1 MISVRY
7 MWIER
12 DVSQSKEPLFIFDR
26 APLTADRSYV
36 ILAVR
41 VMFHRHTDK
50 SVKLIGFLNI
60 FARIPNCQPFN
71 FALSSVMSFA
81 RSASNLAFNLSARSL
96 ETMEPDRILY
106 FESVEDAEDPQ
117 VTVKG
122 EEFLDAGALRDIV
135 LQLQKQVDHLFGLI
149 KERGHEGILKGVGK
163 AKESL
168 QDCLDEIEHHG
179 NNRKH
184 HEAHQV
190 EWKRAIWQG
199 EFESLQDNVNE
210 KWKPAIAILHP
221 KDPPLYSAEL
231 DAILISA
238 RNGLANVKSRFQA
251 GPILS
256 RLNLDIDM
264 GTAGTNDRQCR
275 ITFHSYRE
283 QHDPKERRSRYSD
296 RRSQVFTLQ
305 TDTAESCCTSLLQD
319 TFICNYGIPNSLL
332 LHAGEEA
339 RRTIDQM
346 RRTQAAS
353 MNPIDDSVSISS
365 L

>member
-1 MISVRY
+1 
-7 MWIER
+7 
-12 DVSQSKEPLFIFDR
+12 
-26 APLTADRSYV
+26 
-36 ILAVR
+36 
-41 VMFHRHTDK
+41 
-50 SVKLIGFLNI
+50 
-60 FARIPNCQPFN
+60 
-71 FALSSVMSFA
+71 MSFA
-81 RSASNLAFNLSARSL
+81 RSASNLAFNLSASSL
-96 ETMEPDRILY
+96 ETTEPDRLLH

-122 EEFLDAGALRDIV
+122 EEFLDAGTLRDIV
-135 LQLQKQVDHLFGLI
+135 LRLQQQVDRLIGLI

-163 AKESL
+163 AKETL

-184 HEAHQV
+184 LEAHQV

-210 KWKPAIAILHP
+210 KWKPAVATLHPNDATLYNTELEAIL
-221 KDPPLYSAEL
+221 L
-231 DAILISA
+231 SA
-238 RNGLANVKSRFQA
+238 RDGVVIVKSRSQA
-251 GPILS
+251 RPILS
-256 RLNLDIDM
+256 QLKLDVDM
-264 GTAGTNDRQCR
+264 ATAGTRDRQCR
-275 ITFHSYRE
+275 VTFHSYRE
-283 QHDPKERRSRYSD
+283 PHDPKERRSRYSD
-296 RRSQVFTLQ
+296 RRAQFFTLQ

-319 TFICNYGIPNSLL
+319 TSMCNYGIPKSLL

-353 MNPIDDSVSISS
+353 MNTFDDSVSISS